1 MKARR
6 GAASVFGS
14 VPPKFEAMGRR
25 IEATSRVLA
34 PADVD
39 EPLRSM
45 TLAAL
50 LRTALAHPFSHVA
63 REGSDV
69 LVFTCHKD
77 GRAERGACIGA
88 KALAPEL
95 MEEGGRPLRSV
106 RFALA
111 GLSSA
116 VVTVEQDVWFKSAM
130 AGPETLQQ
138 LLWHELEA
146 ASIAR
151 MLRALSDP
159 TLEPATS
166 KEMLDQ
172 LKQSGLEVASFAD
185 STAVQKNELSDAQT
199 AAAMCDEGGV
209 MKWRVFAS
217 PLLIQAQEVMLQR
230 AFPDAKW
237 AKLSVSL
244 HRMLWGYA
252 NDASG
257 ARRVPAIGLDR
268 MGDQFASILEG
279 EAAGTIFDMKTNEAK
294 LESLKGMAAEKD

>member
-1 MKARR
+1 
-6 GAASVFGS
+6 
-14 VPPKFEAMGRR
+14 
-25 IEATSRVLA
+25 
-34 PADVD
+34 
-39 EPLRSM
+39 
-45 TLAAL
+45 
-50 LRTALAHPFSHVA
+50 
-63 REGSDV
+63 
-69 LVFTCHKD
+69 
-77 GRAERGACIGA
+77 
-88 KALAPEL
+88 
-95 MEEGGRPLRSV
+95 V

-116 VVTVEQDVWFKSAM
+116 VVTVAQDVWFKSAM

-146 ASIAR
+146 ASIGR

-159 TLEPATS
+159 TLEPATA
-166 KEMLDQ
+166 KEMLQQ
-172 LKQSGLEVASFAD
+172 LKQSELEVASFAD
-185 STAVQKNELSDAQT
+185 STSMQKDDLSDAQT

-209 MKWRVFAS
+209 LKWRMFAS

-230 AFPDAKW
+230 AFPDVKW

-257 ARRVPAIGLDR
+257 ARRIPAIGLDR
-268 MGDQFASILEG
+268 MADEFATILEG